1 MSERFRHDRE
11 LTGLAVSHG
20 RGIFVNRAKIAG
32 RLPDYLL
39 SIPAAL
45 SLACQLCDFFVI
57 PESQS
62 GNLVSLLLFSAAFL
76 LLFHV
81 IFFNKF
87 TARLSLGTGLL
98 SAGVYCG
105 VMYFVF
111 HRMPVPGYSELLQNL
126 FQIVV
131 FCSCLLVYLASRQLW
146 SVFVL
151 LGGGSGLFFFLS
163 FQKLYPKTL
172 AYYLFLASVVALL
185 VKKLVCRKLAALA
198 PLDFFKVYGHSLC
211 VALAILVIAQF
222 LYVQTD
228 FGAFGKTSAQ
238 PAAQK
243 VVSGFS
249 DLDSMEN
256 FGAPMDLNED
266 VVLTVNSS
274 ADSFYLKGDT
284 FDSYNDSKWTKF
296 DAGSSL
302 IPNAFPNRLDSFTN
316 FFWMSSYTY
325 VQNHTFFSEHRCAD
339 LEAFWNYFQNNKTS
353 IPLQSITVT
362 HKTGNFKNVFLPV
375 GFFHFQTKGNFTAPS
390 TEHSLPGGNIAAGVP
405 YTVSYPQPDMKAPD
419 IQSLLKNESIM
430 MRNILS
436 EWNQR
441 GSEPSYATNP
451 AGRLYSAGTL
461 TCTDAAGFFQR
472 YDEEMTKR
480 YCSLGASVTPRTK
493 DLAVSLTK
501 NCASD
506 YERVIA
512 VQKYLEK
519 NYNYNLNPPLTPK
532 GEDLVDYFLFE
543 SRVGYCV
550 HYATAMTVL
559 LRAAGVPARFVC
571 GFVSPKKQG
580 DTFVVRNSQAHAW
593 VEVYSHL
600 LGFYP
605 VDAVGNAQQ
614 GTYRPGASST
624 SGGTVQNT
632 EKKNTG
638 TKPSAGSLIPSV
650 ALQAGA
656 LLLCLAAAFVI
667 VRKATRFRH
676 LKKLDTNARI
686 IGSYR
691 YFLSV
696 LGRFGFR
703 RKPYETFYEF
713 GERLKAGREFGEEFR
728 KVTDLYLSAA
738 YGRTPAAEEDARRT
752 AAFRRTLLKA
762 MRGYA
767 GLPKYLLNA
776 LWL

>member
-1 MSERFRHDRE
+1 M
-11 LTGLAVSHG
+11 
-20 RGIFVNRAKIAG
+20 NRAKIAG

-45 SLACQLCDFFVI
+45 SLACQLCGFFII

-62 GNLVSLLLFSAAFL
+62 ANKVSLLLFSAAFL

-81 IFFNKF
+81 VFFNAF
-87 TARLSLGTGLL
+87 TAKLSLGVCFL

-105 VMYFVF
+105 VLYFVF
-111 HRMPVPGYSELLQNL
+111 HRVPVPGYSELLQSL

-131 FCSCLLVYLASRQLW
+131 FCSCLLVYFASRRLW

-163 FQKLYPKTL
+163 FQKLYPKPW

-185 VKKLVCRKLAALA
+185 VKKLVCSKLTALA
-198 PLDFFKVYGHSLC
+198 PRDFLGVYGHSLC

-228 FGAFGKTSAQ
+228 FGAFRKTSAQ
-238 PAAQK
+238 PAAKKQI
-243 VVSGFS
+243 VSGFS

-256 FGAPMDLNED
+256 FGAPMELNED

-274 ADSFYLKGDT
+274 TNSFYLKGDT

-296 DAGSSL
+296 DPGSSF
-302 IPNAFPNRLDSFTN
+302 IPNVVSNRLDSFAN
-316 FFWMSSYTY
+316 FFWTSAYTY
-325 VQNHTFFSEHRCAD
+325 VQNRAFFSEHRCAD
-339 LEAFWNYFQNNKTS
+339 LEAFWGYFQKNKTPIS
-353 IPLQSITVT
+353 VQSVTVT
-362 HKTGNFKNVFLPV
+362 HKTDNFKNIFLPV
-375 GFFHFQTKGNFTAPS
+375 DFFHFQTKGAFTAPS
-390 TEHSLPGGNIAAGVP
+390 TEHDLPGEKNIPAGVP

-419 IQSLLKNESIM
+419 MQSLLKNENLVM
-430 MRNILS
+430 WDILR

-441 GSEPSYATNP
+441 GSEPSDPANP
-451 AGRLYSAGTL
+451 SGRLYSGGAL
-461 TCTDAAGFFQR
+461 TCADAAGLFQR

-480 YCSLGASVTPRTK
+480 YCTLGASVTQRTK
-493 DLAVSLTK
+493 DLAISLTK
-501 NCASD
+501 NCTSD
-506 YERVIA
+506 YERVMA
-512 VQKYLEK
+512 VQKYLDD
-519 NYNYNLNPPLTPK
+519 NYHYNLNPPLTPK

-550 HYATAMTVL
+550 HYATAMTIL

-571 GFVSPKKQG
+571 GFVSPQKQG

-605 VDAVGNAQQ
+605 VDATGNAQQ
-614 GTYRPGASST
+614 GDYRPGVSSRA
-624 SGGTVQNT
+624 GGAVRNT
-632 EKKNTG
+632 AGKKNTG
-638 TKPSAGSLIPSV
+638 AKPSASSLIPSV

-667 VRKATRFRH
+667 VRKTTRFLL

-713 GERLKAGREFGEEFR
+713 GERLKTGPEFGEKFR

-738 YGRTPAAEEDARRT
+738 YGRTPAAEDDVKRIAE
-752 AAFRRTLLKA
+752 FRKTLLKA

-767 GLPKYLLNA
+767 GLPKYLLKA

>member
-1 MSERFRHDRE
+1 M
-11 LTGLAVSHG
+11 
-20 RGIFVNRAKIAG
+20 NRAKIAG

-45 SLACQLCDFFVI
+45 SLACQLCVFFVI
-57 PESQS
+57 PEGQS
-62 GNLVSLLLFSAAFL
+62 GNLASLLLFTAAFL

-81 IFFNKF
+81 VFFNAF
-87 TARLSLGTGLL
+87 TARLSLGAGLL

-105 VMYFVF
+105 VMFFVF
-111 HRMPVPGYSELLQNL
+111 HRVPVPGYSELLQNL

-131 FCSCLLVYLASRQLW
+131 FCSCLLVYFASRRLW

-163 FQKLYPKTL
+163 FQKLYPKTW
-172 AYYLFLASVVALL
+172 AYYLFLVSVVALL
-185 VKKLVCRKLAALA
+185 VEKLVCTKLAALN
-198 PLDFFKVYGHSLC
+198 LRDFFRVYGHSLC
-211 VALAILVIAQF
+211 VALAILIIAQF

-228 FGAFGKTSAQ
+228 FGAFHKTSAQ
-238 PAAQK
+238 PAAKKQI
-243 VVSGFS
+243 VSGFS

-256 FGAPMDLNED
+256 FGAPMELNED

-274 ADSFYLKGDT
+274 ANSFYLKGDT

-296 DAGSSL
+296 DPGSSL
-302 IPNAFPNRLDSFTN
+302 ISNAFPNRLDSFTN
-316 FFWMSSYTY
+316 FFWTSAYTY

-339 LEAFWNYFQNNKTS
+339 LEAFWSYFQKNKTPIS
-353 IPLQSITVT
+353 VQSVTVT
-362 HKTGNFKNVFLPV
+362 HKTENFKNVFLPV
-375 GFFHFQTKGNFTAPS
+375 GFFHFQTKGDFTAPS
-390 TEHSLPGGNIAAGVP
+390 TEHDLPGENIPDGVP

-419 IQSLLKNESIM
+419 MQSLLKNENLVM
-430 MRNILS
+430 WNILK

-441 GSEPSYATNP
+441 GSEPSDPANP
-451 AGRLYSAGTL
+451 LGRLYSGGAL
-461 TCTDAAGFFQR
+461 TCADAAGLFQR
-472 YDEEMTKR
+472 YDEEMTKQ
-480 YCSLGASVTPRTK
+480 YCTLGASVTPRTK

-501 NCASD
+501 NCISD
-506 YERVIA
+506 YEKVMA
-512 VQKYLEK
+512 VQKYLEE
-519 NYNYNLNPPLTPK
+519 NYHYNLNPPMTPK

-571 GFVSPKKQG
+571 GFVSPQKQG

-614 GTYRPGASST
+614 GSYRPGASSRA
-624 SGGTVQNT
+624 GGTVQNT
-632 EKKNTG
+632 GKKNTG
-638 TKPSAGSLIPSV
+638 AKPSAGSLIPPV

-676 LKKLDTNARI
+676 LKKLDANARI

-703 RKPYETFYEF
+703 RKPSETFYEF
-713 GERLKAGREFGEEFR
+713 GERLKAGPEFGAAFR
-728 KVTDLYLSAA
+728 KVTDFYLSAA

-752 AAFRRTLLKA
+752 AEFRRTLLKA

-776 LWL
+776 PWL